1 MFTQKEI
8 DETFELLDLGSD
20 ESRERYSFEL
30 IQGWNKQS
38 FDEEII
44 ISESSSSDIQSVKDA

>member
-1 MFTQKEI
+1 LFTQKEI